1 MSLDQS
7 SASYVEDQKRQYD
20 AIVGLLHDAGYYRVN
35 ILNLTPFDKV
45 VGGLCWCIISSGE
58 AVDVDI
64 LFTEN
69 ATIGERIS
77 LSEAIVVALR
87 QMKCP
92 HSLQSHE
99 IQGGNAGIHYNA
111 IFPVLSWLIQKFS
124 QRRDELEWRMRT
136 YSILQCNRKCPVR
149 AVEK

>member
-1 MSLDQS
+1 M
-7 SASYVEDQKRQYD
+7 E
-20 AIVGLLHDAGYYRVN
+20 
-35 ILNLTPFDKV
+35 
-45 VGGLCWCIISSGE
+45 
-58 AVDVDI
+58 I
-64 LFTEN
+64 LFAEN

-77 LSEAIVVALR
+77 LTGAIVTTLR

-99 IQGGNAGIHYNA
+99 IQDGNVGIHYSA
-111 IFPVLSWLIQKFS
+111 IFHVLSWLIQKFS

-136 YSILQCNRKCPVR
+136 YSILLCNRKCPVR